1 MKISGLIGFCVG
13 AVVGAAAI
21 YIYEEQKYQDFYE
34 KEIAPVKIKLTN
46 LIAELSK
53 TSEDKEEK
61 KGETKIEKKGS
72 DDLISYAKKVS
83 DYKNYSDPS
92 VMVEDDEEI
101 PPPKEYF
108 GDPDATPVII
118 TPEEFGDDEEYD
130 KVSLFYYTD
139 GVICDDSDEPLDDSE
154 ISSSIGLNAKN
165 HFGEYEDDCVYIR
178 NDRLKT
184 YYELL
189 MSLKSYSEDVLPNK
203 PFLAGDG
210 DVLD

>member
-1 MKISGLIGFCVG
+1 MKISCLIGFCVG

-34 KEIAPVKIKLTN
+34 KEIAPVKNKLTN

-53 TSEDKEEK
+53 VSEDKEEK

-72 DDLISYAKKVS
+72 DDLISYVKKVS
-83 DYKNYSDPS
+83 DYKNYSNPS

-108 GDPDATPVII
+108 GDPNATPVII

-130 KVSLFYYTD
+130 KVSLF
-139 GVICDDSDEPLDDSE
+139 
-154 ISSSIGLNAKN
+154 
-165 HFGEYEDDCVYIR
+165 
-178 NDRLKT
+178 
-184 YYELL
+184 
-189 MSLKSYSEDVLPNK
+189 
-203 PFLAGDG
+203 
-210 DVLD
+210 